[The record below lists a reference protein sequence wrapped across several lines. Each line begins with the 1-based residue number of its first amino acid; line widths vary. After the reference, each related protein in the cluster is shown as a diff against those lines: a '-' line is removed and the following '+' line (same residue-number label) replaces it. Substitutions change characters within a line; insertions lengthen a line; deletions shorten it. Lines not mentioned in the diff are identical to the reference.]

1 MRNDGASAL
10 NSFRLL
16 AVRSVSK
23 WRPVSEWRFQNMIRQ
38 IGYRSCLGLL
48 NLAKRFG
55 RERLEAACQRALQL
69 GSPSRRSV
77 VSLLEQGLDQLPLPD
92 TAPTQ
97 PLLIHEN
104 IRGPGYYQ

>member
-1 MRNDGASAL
+1 ML
-10 NSFRLL
+10 NWAVAVGPHTRDLVKHLL
-16 AVRSVSK
+16 
-23 WRPVSEWRFQNMIRQ
+23 WNRPHPEM
-38 IGYRSCLGLL
+38 GYRSCLGLL

-77 VSLLEQGLDQLPLPD
+77 VSLLEQGLDQLPLPE
-92 TAPTQ
+92 TAPAQ
-97 PLLIHEN
+97 PLLTHEN